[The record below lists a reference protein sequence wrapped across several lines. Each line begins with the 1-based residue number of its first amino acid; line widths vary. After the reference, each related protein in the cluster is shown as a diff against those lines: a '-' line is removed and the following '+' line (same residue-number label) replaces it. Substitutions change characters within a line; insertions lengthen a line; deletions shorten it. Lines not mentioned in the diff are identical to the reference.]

1 MNGMRLDRF
10 PRGEENIARRG
21 GANAPL
27 CPSPNVHP
35 SSVSCNLQC
44 CHGSCF
50 THYVTSLPSTPLPT
64 PPPSCSVCLDKR
76 FRVESGCKFPYPS
89 PNRYETIL
97 RQRHV
102 QLLGRSID
110 LNRLIAQRLRANL
123 LKAMDLVI
131 QKFESGDITGI
142 MVS

>member
-1 MNGMRLDRF
+1 MYVYSYRIFVLCTVCHVYSMSSWQQ
-10 PRGEENIARRG
+10 IQSARQYK
-21 GANAPL
+21 L
-27 CPSPNVHP
+27 TLHCPHP
-35 SSVSCNLQC
+35 
-44 CHGSCF
+44 
-50 THYVTSLPSTPLPT
+50 TPT
-64 PPPSCSVCLDKR
+64 PPPPLSCSICLDKR
-76 FRVESGCKFPYPS
+76 FRAEAGGKFPYPS

-123 LKAMDLVI
+123 LKAMDVAI

-142 MVS
+142 IVS